1 MDSFNEWMQ
10 FVAILQ
16 CIPRI
21 IWFSPHCK
29 TFSNFIHRRN
39 PCLISEIRICW
50 TCGVAHDS
58 PIRDHLSGSSCC
70 RCNWSGNQEILWDLE
85 ACPFRPSAAES
96 ATAHIHIVNYAKTPS
111 FLPSPSLP
119 SCGAIHKRR
128 LQEITGFDLSPL
140 LSLSTSHSFVC
151 FWGNQLPLPLQTSYV
166 SRPLWCLSS
175 CPPPPPR
182 PKAIKSS

>member
-1 MDSFNEWMQ
+1 MDSSDEWMQ

-29 TFSNFIHRRN
+29 TFPSFIHRRN
-39 PCLISEIRICW
+39 PCLISQIRICW

-111 FLPSPSLP
+111 FLHLP
-119 SCGAIHKRR
+119 PLLWGHSQRMFARSE
-128 LQEITGFDLSPL
+128 LFLPFSPL
-140 LSLSTSHSFVC
+140 PLSTSHPFAR
-151 FWGNQLPLPLQTSYV
+151 F
-166 SRPLWCLSS
+166 
-175 CPPPPPR
+175 
-182 PKAIKSS
+182 